1 MDPSPL
7 IGICKKKGSK
17 LRTSTA
23 EAQIW
28 VCNSLLPGNFSTK
41 KKWRTAQVGSF
52 PNGGS
57 FRMQQRG
64 FFGSWESK
72 RQKHTGPA
80 EGLVILVTIEHR
92 SRSNAFTKIT
102 NQIEEYHNSQSPCF
116 FVFVFSVYSQT
127 ARNYPVNSADCL
139 RTWPADIIYIT
150 QICRIILVGYR

>member
-41 KKWRTAQVGSF
+41 KKRRTAQVGSF

-64 FFGSWESK
+64 CFGSWETK
-72 RQKHTGPA
+72 RKKNTGPA
-80 EGLVILVTIEHR
+80 EGLVILVTILENR
-92 SRSNAFTKIT
+92 SRFNAFTKIT
-102 NQIEEYHNSQSPCF
+102 IIRLKSITILNPPAFLFLCF
-116 FVFVFSVYSQT
+116 LFI
-127 ARNYPVNSADCL
+127 L
-139 RTWPADIIYIT
+139 RQPGIT
-150 QICRIILVGYR
+150 PLTVLIV